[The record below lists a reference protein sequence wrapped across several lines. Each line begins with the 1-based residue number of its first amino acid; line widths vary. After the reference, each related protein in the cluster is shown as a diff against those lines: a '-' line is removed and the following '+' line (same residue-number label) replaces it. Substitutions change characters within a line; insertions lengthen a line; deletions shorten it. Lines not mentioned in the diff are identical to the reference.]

1 MSFEEREA
9 TVRPLDDRAPVLV
22 GIGTVEQRLDDPL
35 DAKEPLSLMLEAIQR
50 AGADSGRP
58 ELLARV
64 DYLAVPRGRWRYE
77 DPGRYLAEA
86 IGSERAE
93 SILALVGV
101 LQQSLIGEACQRIA
115 DGRADV
121 ALVVGGEAGYRRLRS
136 RLLGV
141 PIAETEAPGVPTAV
155 LKAKAELQHPAEMAC
170 GLGAMPVGYYAIIE
184 SALMH
189 RRGESVPKHRNEIAK
204 LYSRFSEIA
213 ANNPHAWRR
222 EPLSTGA
229 IEDATPQN
237 QMLAFPY
244 TKRHTTSWNVDQS
257 AALLFCSAKT
267 AEAIG
272 VPPSQWIY
280 PLASTESNY
289 MSTLSEREDVSRSPG
304 ARIAGNRALERGGL
318 TVDQLDFVDLYSC
331 FPAAV
336 QIVAEELGMDKRLDW
351 TVTGGMPF
359 AGGPFNSYVLQ
370 STCRAIELMRGR
382 PGSTALITSIS
393 GVMTKQG
400 FGLWSTEPG
409 PNPYAWEDTSAEV
422 AEVARSVA
430 VVTAGDLSGV
440 VAGHTGLHAD
450 NMRTGVVLIDTDQAM
465 RSIVSTTDD
474 AVIALLESQD
484 CCGRRATAADG
495 KLHSIG

>member
-1 MSFEEREA
+1 MSFEEREG

-22 GIGTVEQRLDDPL
+22 GIGTVEQRHDDPA
-35 DAKEPLSLMLEAIQR
+35 DATEPLDLMLEAIQR

-64 DYLAVPRGRWRYE
+64 DYVAVPRGRWRYE
-77 DPGRYLAEA
+77 DPGRYLADA
-86 IGSERAE
+86 IGSERAD

-115 DGRADV
+115 DGHADV
-121 ALVVGGEAGYRRLRS
+121 AVVVGGEAGYRRLRG

-141 PIAETEAPGVPTAV
+141 PTPETSAPGAPTAV
-155 LKAKAELQHPAEMAC
+155 HKAKAELQHPAEVAC

-189 RRGESVPKHRNEIAK
+189 RRGHSVPQHRNEIAK

-213 ANNPHAWRR
+213 AENPHAWRR
-222 EPLSTGA
+222 EALSVETL
-229 IEDATPQN
+229 EEPTPQN
-237 QMLAFPY
+237 PMLAFPY

-257 AALLFCSAKT
+257 AALLFCSART
-267 AEAIG
+267 AAELG

-304 ARIAGNRALERGGL
+304 ARIAGNRALERGGVA
-318 TVDQLDFVDLYSC
+318 VDELDFVDLYSC

-336 QIVAEELGMDKRLDW
+336 QIIAEELGMDKRLDW

-382 PGSTALITSIS
+382 PGSKALITSIS

-409 PNPYAWEDTSAEV
+409 PNPFAWEDTSAEV
-422 AEVARSVA
+422 AGVARSVSVA
-430 VVTAGDLSGV
+430 MAGDMSGV
-440 VAGHTGLHAD
+440 IVGHTVVHGDHV
-450 NMRTGVVLIDTDQAM
+450 RTGVVLIDTDHAT

-474 AVIALLESQD
+474 AVIQRLESQD
-484 CCGRRATAADG
+484 CCGRRALAMDG
-495 KLHSIG
+495 RLHSVG